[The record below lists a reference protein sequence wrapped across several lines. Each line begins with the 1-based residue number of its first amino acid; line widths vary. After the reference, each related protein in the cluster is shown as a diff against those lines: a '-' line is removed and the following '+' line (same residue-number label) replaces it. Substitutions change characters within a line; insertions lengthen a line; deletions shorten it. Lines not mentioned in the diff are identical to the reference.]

1 MPGKTTTIGVVA
13 FLLAASG
20 ARADRRALILS
31 IDGCRPDAL
40 AIAGTPNVDA
50 LAAAG
55 SASFDARNSMV
66 QGSSGPNYSS
76 MFTGVTVAKHGV
88 TSNSNDAGG
97 FVGNHFDVWPHYF
110 KRLKEH
116 DPSLYLASYV
126 GWGPINPGTWT
137 DQYADVTGSSGDS
150 GNTTAI
156 VNLLTNG
163 DPDLVFLQ
171 LSGVDS
177 AGHGGAGFSP
187 TNPAYLSAI
196 EQADTRYGQI
206 LAALFARP
214 GYLDG
219 SEEWLIITTTDH
231 GGQGTQHTLPDGGW
245 EVYTTFYIVTGP
257 TVPVGADLG
266 TPFIYDVP
274 VTAMD
279 HFGLS
284 ADGMGLDGQVVIP
297 EPATLSI
304 FALAAGL
311 AVLRR
316 RRP

>member
-1 MPGKTTTIGVVA
+1 MLGKTTAVGVIT
-13 FLLAASG
+13 LLVAASG
-20 ARADRRALILS
+20 TRADHRALILS

-40 AIAGTPNVDA
+40 AIADTPNVDG

-55 SASFDARNSMV
+55 SASFDARNSIV
-66 QGSSGPNYSS
+66 AGSSGPNYSS

-88 TSNSNDAGG
+88 TSNSSDSGG
-97 FVGNHFDVWPHYF
+97 FLGNHFDVWPHYF
-110 KRLKEH
+110 KRLKEY

-137 DQYADVTGSSGDS
+137 DKYADVAASLGDT
-150 GNTTAI
+150 GNTAAI
-156 VNLLTNG
+156 VDLLTND

-171 LSGVDS
+171 LSEVDS
-177 AGHGGAGFSP
+177 AGHGGGFSP
-187 TNPAYLSAI
+187 TNPAYVSAI
-196 EQADTRYGQI
+196 EQADARYGQI

-219 SEEWLIITTTDH
+219 SEEWLILTTTDH
-231 GGQGTQHTLPDGGW
+231 GGKDTNHTLPDGGW

-266 TPFIYDVP
+266 TPYIYDVP

-279 HFGLS
+279 HLGLS
-284 ADGMGLDGQVVIP
+284 AGGMGLDGQVVIP

-304 FALAAGL
+304 LAVAAGL